1 MSRKVIKLNALPL
14 MQTQKRVAAYARVS
28 SGKDEMLHSL
38 AAQVEYYRN
47 LIRVHPEWEYAGVYA
62 DEAYTGTKGDRPEF
76 TLMLSAC
83 RAGKL
88 DMIITKSISR
98 FARNTVT
105 LLETVRELKT
115 LGVDVFFEEQNLH
128 TTSADGELML
138 TILASY
144 AQEESL
150 SASEN
155 CKWRIRNEF
164 RNGNPSS
171 GLMIYGYE
179 SRDRKLVI
187 NPQEAE
193 VVRMIY
199 ADYLSGMG
207 RNAIMRKLDQL
218 GIPTKHG
225 GRWAVNTIVGIL
237 TNEKLTG
244 DICLQKYYV
253 VDHLT
258 KRKIRNNGQL
268 PQYYVEGSH
277 EGIIDHETFEAVRAE
292 MSRRSQKYNH
302 PVTKPARSEFTGLI
316 TCGRCGAH
324 FRRKINACGT
334 KYAKPTW
341 TCMTYSYR
349 GKEQC
354 PAKRIPED
362 ILKQKCAEVM
372 GISVYDSERFRE
384 TVSSITVPDDNI
396 LVFTF
401 YDGSERT
408 ITWQNRSRRE
418 SWTPAMREAARAAT
432 LRRQKNG

>member
-1 MSRKVIKLNALPL
+1 MNRKVTKIKALPIIEAR
-14 MQTQKRVAAYARVS
+14 KRVAAYARVS

-38 AAQVEYYRN
+38 AAQVEYYHN
-47 LIRVHPEWEYAGVYA
+47 LIQSNPKWQYSGVYA

-76 TLMLSAC
+76 TQLLSAC

-88 DMIITKSISR
+88 DMILTKSISR

-115 LGVDVFFEEQNLH
+115 LGVDVFFEEQILH
-128 TTSADGELML
+128 SASADGELMM

-164 RNGNPSS
+164 KNGNPSC
-171 GLMIYGYE
+171 GLTIYGY
-179 SRDRKLVI
+179 DYHDGKLVI

-193 VVRMIY
+193 IVRMIY

-207 RNAIMRKLDQL
+207 KNAIMRKLEKL
-218 GIPTKHG
+218 GISTKQG
-225 GRWAVNTIVGIL
+225 GRWATNTIVSIL

-244 DICLQKYYV
+244 DMCLQKYYV
-253 VDHLT
+253 TDHLT
-258 KRKIRNNGQL
+258 KQKIRNNKQL

-277 EGIIDHETFEAVRAE
+277 EGIIDHRIFEAVQIE
-292 MSRRSQKYNH
+292 MARRSQKYKH
-302 PVTKPARSEFTGLI
+302 PVTKPEGSEFTGLI
-316 TCGRCGAH
+316 TCRRCGAH
-324 FRRKINACGT
+324 FRRKINAAGT

-354 PAKRIPED
+354 AAKRIPED
-362 ILKQKCAEVM
+362 ILKQKCAEVT
-372 GISVYDSERFRE
+372 GLPFYDPERFRE
-384 TVSSITVPDDNI
+384 TVSSITVPDDGI
-396 LVFTF
+396 LMFTF
-401 YDGSERT
+401 HDGSERAV
-408 ITWQNRSRRE
+408 TWENRSRRGKLDTCHAG
-418 SWTPAMREAARAAT
+418 SRPCD
-432 LRRQKNG
+432 N

>member
-1 MSRKVIKLNALPL
+1 MSRKVMKFNTLPHI
-14 MQTQKRVAAYARVS
+14 QTRKRVAAYARVS
-28 SGKDEMLHSL
+28 SGKDKMLHSL

-47 LIRVHPEWEYAGVYA
+47 LIQVHPEWKYVGVYA
-62 DEAYTGTKGDRPEF
+62 DEAYSGTKGDRPEI
-76 TLMLSAC
+76 TRLLSVC
-83 RAGKL
+83 QAGKL

-128 TTSADGELML
+128 SRSTDGELML

-164 RNGNPSS
+164 KKGNPSC
-171 GLMIYGYE
+171 GLTIYGY
-179 SRDRKLVI
+179 DYCDGKLVVT
-187 NPQEAE
+187 PQEAE

-199 ADYLSGMG
+199 ADYLAGMG
-207 RNAIMRKLDQL
+207 RNAIMRKLEQL
-218 GIPTKHG
+218 GIPTKQG
-225 GRWAVNTIVGIL
+225 GRWAVNTIVSIL

-244 DICLQKYYV
+244 DMCLQKYYV

-258 KRKIRNNGQL
+258 KKKIRNNGQI

-277 EGIIDHETFEAVRAE
+277 EGIIDHETFEAVQVE
-292 MSRRSQKYNH
+292 MARRSQKYKH
-302 PVTKPARSEFTGLI
+302 PVTKPEVSEFTGII

-324 FRRKINACGT
+324 FRRKINAAGT

-341 TCMTYSYR
+341 TCMNYSYR
-349 GKEQC
+349 GKEFC

-372 GISVYDSERFRE
+372 ELPSYNPDRFRE
-384 TVSSITVPDDNI
+384 AVSSIMVPDDGI
-396 LVFTF
+396 LVFMF
-401 YDGSERT
+401 HDGSKRT

-418 SWTPAMREAARAAT
+418 SWTPAMRETARITTA
-432 LRRQKNG
+432 RRQKNG

>member
-1 MSRKVIKLNALPL
+1 MPGNVKIIKRLPALPHR
-14 MQTQKRVAAYARVS
+14 KRVAAYARVS
-28 SGKDEMLHSL
+28 CGKDAMLHSL
-38 AAQVEYYRN
+38 SAQVSYYSN
-47 LIRVHPEWEYAGVYA
+47 LIQKNPGWDYVGVYV
-62 DEAYTGTKGDRPEF
+62 DEAATGTKDARDDFRRLLED
-76 TLMLSAC
+76 C
-83 RAGKL
+83 RAGKI

-98 FARNTVT
+98 FARNTVV

-128 TTSADGELML
+128 SIGADGELLL

-144 AQEESL
+144 AQEESR
-150 SASEN
+150 SVSEN

-164 RNGNPSS
+164 KKGNSTC
-171 GLMIYGYE
+171 GILMYGYDYHDG
-179 SRDRKLVI
+179 RLVI

-207 RNAIMRKLDQL
+207 KNAIMRKLEKL
-218 GIPTKHG
+218 GIPTKQG
-225 GRWAVNTIVGIL
+225 GRWATNTVVSIL

-244 DICLQKYYV
+244 DLCLQKYYIT
-253 VDHLT
+253 DHLT
-258 KRKIRNNGQL
+258 KRKKRNDGEL
-268 PQYYVEGSH
+268 PRYYVEGSH
-277 EGIIDHETFEAVRAE
+277 DGIISHETFEAVRAE
-292 MSRRSQKYNH
+292 MTRRSQKYKH
-302 PVTKPARSEFTGLI
+302 SVTKPEWSEFTGLL
-316 TCGRCGAH
+316 TCRRCGAH

-354 PAKRIPED
+354 PAKRIPEE

-372 GISVYDSERFRE
+372 GLPNYDPERFRDS
-384 TVSSITVPDDNI
+384 VSSITVPDDGV

-401 YDGSERT
+401 RDGTERT
-408 ITWQNRSRRE
+408 VTWEHRSRRE
-418 SWTPAMREAARAAT
+418 SWTPEMREAARQQT
-432 LRRQKNG
+432 YNRMERD

>member
-14 MQTQKRVAAYARVS
+14 MQTRKRVAAYARVS
-28 SGKDEMLHSL
+28 SGKEDMLHSL
-38 AAQVEYYRN
+38 AAQVEYYRA
-47 LIRVHPEWEYAGVYA
+47 LIQVHPEWEYAGIFA

-76 TLMLSAC
+76 TQMLSDC

-88 DMIITKSISR
+88 DMILTKSISR

-128 TTSADGELML
+128 SASADGELML

-144 AQEESL
+144 AQEESR
-150 SASEN
+150 SVSEN

-164 RNGNPSS
+164 RKGNLT
-171 GLMIYGYE
+171 GGILMYGY
-179 SRDRKLVI
+179 DYCDGKLII
-187 NPQEAE
+187 NPHEAE
-193 VVRMIY
+193 VVKMIY

-207 RNAIMRKLDQL
+207 KNAIMRKLEKL
-218 GIPTKHG
+218 NIPTKKG
-225 GRWAVNTIVGIL
+225 SRWAVNTIVSIL
-237 TNEKLTG
+237 TNEKLIG
-244 DICLQKYYV
+244 DMCLQKYYV
-253 VDHLT
+253 TDHLT

-277 EGIIDHETFEAVRAE
+277 EGIIDRETFEAVRVE
-292 MSRRSQKYNH
+292 MARRSQQYKH
-302 PVTKPARSEFTGLI
+302 PVTKPGGSEFTSLI

-324 FRRKINACGT
+324 FRRKINAAGT

-349 GKEQC
+349 GKDQC

-362 ILKQKCAEVM
+362 ILKQKCAEAM
-372 GISVYDSERFRE
+372 GLPAYDAERFRD
-384 TVSSITVPDDNI
+384 TVSSITVPDDGI
-396 LVFTF
+396 LLFSF
-401 YDGSERT
+401 RDGTERT
-408 ITWQNRSRRE
+408 LYWENRSRRE
-418 SWTPAMREAARAAT
+418 SWTDEMKAAART
-432 LRRQKNG
+432 VNEGRQKNG

>member
-1 MSRKVIKLNALPL
+1 MSRTVMKIKTLPTI
-14 MQTQKRVAAYARVS
+14 QTRKRVAAYARVS

-38 AAQVEYYRN
+38 AAQVEYYRS
-47 LIRVHPEWEYAGVYA
+47 LIQVHPEWEYSGVYA

-76 TLMLSAC
+76 MQMLSAC
-83 RAGKL
+83 QAGKL
-88 DMIITKSISR
+88 DMIITKSISH

-105 LLETVRELKT
+105 LLETIRELKT
-115 LGVDVFFEEQNLH
+115 LGIDVFFEEQNLH
-128 TTSADGELML
+128 TANADGELML

-164 RNGNPSS
+164 KKGNPSC
-171 GLMIYGYE
+171 GLMIYGYDY
-179 SRDRKLVI
+179 RDGKLVV

-199 ADYLSGMG
+199 ADYLAGMG
-207 RNAIMRKLDQL
+207 RNSIMRKLERL
-218 GIPTKHG
+218 SIPTKQC
-225 GRWAVNTIVGIL
+225 GRWAVNTIVSIL
-237 TNEKLTG
+237 TNEKFTG
-244 DICLQKYYV
+244 DMCLQKFFV
-253 VDHLT
+253 TDHLT

-268 PQYYVEGSH
+268 PQYYVDGSH
-277 EGIIDHETFEAVRAE
+277 EGIIGHETFEAVQVE
-292 MSRRSQKYNH
+292 MARHSQKYKH
-302 PVTKPARSEFTGLI
+302 PVTKPEGSEFTGLI

-324 FRRKINACGT
+324 FRRKINAAGT

-354 PAKRIPED
+354 PAKRIPEN

-372 GISVYDSERFRE
+372 GLPSYDPDRFRDS
-384 TVSSITVPDDNI
+384 VSSITVPDDGI

-401 YDGSERT
+401 HDGTERT
-408 ITWQNRSRRE
+408 VFWENRSRRE
-418 SWTPAMREAARAAT
+418 SWTDEMSEAAAAE
-432 LRRQKNG
+432 RRRKNG

>member
-14 MQTQKRVAAYARVS
+14 IQTLKRVAAYARVS

-47 LIRVHPEWEYAGVYA
+47 LIQSHPEWEYAGVFA
-62 DEAYTGTKGDRPEF
+62 DEAYTGTKSDRPEF
-76 TLMLSAC
+76 TLLLSAC

-105 LLETVRELKT
+105 LLETVRELKA

-128 TTSADGELML
+128 SASADGELML

-150 SASEN
+150 SVSEN

-164 RNGNPSS
+164 KKGNPTC
-171 GLMIYGYE
+171 GILMYGYDYC
-179 SRDRKLVI
+179 DRKLVV

-193 VVRMIY
+193 IVRMIY
-199 ADYLSGMG
+199 SDYLSGMG
-207 RNAIMRKLDQL
+207 KNAIMRKLEKL
-218 GIPTKHG
+218 AIPTKSG
-225 GRWAVNTIVGIL
+225 GRWATNTVVSIL
-237 TNEKLTG
+237 TNEKLLG
-244 DICLQKYYV
+244 DMCLQKYYIS
-253 VDHLT
+253 DHLT
-258 KRKIRNNGQL
+258 KRKKKNSSEL

-316 TCGRCGAH
+316 TCKRCGAH

-372 GISVYDSERFRE
+372 EISVYDSERFRE

>member
-1 MSRKVIKLNALPL
+1 MSRKVIKLKALPL
-14 MQTQKRVAAYARVS
+14 MQTRKRVAAYARVS

-47 LIRVHPEWEYAGVYA
+47 LIQSNPAWAYSGVFA

-76 TLMLSAC
+76 MQMLSAC
-83 RAGKL
+83 RVGKL
-88 DMIITKSISR
+88 DMIVTKSISR

-115 LGVDVFFEEQNLH
+115 LDVDVFFEEQNLH
-128 TTSADGELML
+128 SASADGELMM

-164 RNGNPSS
+164 KKGNPSC
-171 GLMIYGYE
+171 GLTIYGYDF
-179 SRDRKLVI
+179 RDGKLVV

-193 VVRMIY
+193 IVRMIY

-207 RNAIMRKLDQL
+207 RNAIMRKLERL

-225 GRWAVNTIVGIL
+225 GRWAVNTIVSIL

-244 DICLQKYYV
+244 DMCLQKYYV
-253 VDHLT
+253 TDHLT

-277 EGIIDHETFEAVRAE
+277 EGIIDRETFEEVRAE
-292 MSRRSQKYNH
+292 MTRRSWKYKH
-302 PVTKPARSEFTGLI
+302 PVVKPEGSEFTGLI

-341 TCMTYSYR
+341 TCMTYSFR
-349 GKEQC
+349 GKDQC

-362 ILKQKCAEVM
+362 ILKHKCAKVM
-372 GISVYDSERFRE
+372 GLPVYNPDRFRE
-384 TVSSITVPDDNI
+384 TVSSIMVPDDGI

-401 YDGSERT
+401 HDGSERT
-408 ITWQNRSRRE
+408 ITWENRSRRE
-418 SWTPAMREAARAAT
+418 SWTPAMREAARITTA
-432 LRRQKNG
+432 RRQMNG